1 MILKGIKAMKK
12 HMMTAIAVVFAI
24 GSAFAGSRV
33 ATGWY
38 LNSTGSGTPITEA
51 QASAACPGGST
62 TACAFH
68 FTQGANTYDQVKY
81 YAL

>member
-1 MILKGIKAMKK
+1 MKK

-38 LNSTGSGTPITEA
+38 LNPTGTGTPITEA
-51 QASAACPGGST
+51 QATAMCPNGSANP
-62 TACAFH
+62 CAYH
-68 FTQGANTYDQVKY
+68 FTQGASTYDQVKY